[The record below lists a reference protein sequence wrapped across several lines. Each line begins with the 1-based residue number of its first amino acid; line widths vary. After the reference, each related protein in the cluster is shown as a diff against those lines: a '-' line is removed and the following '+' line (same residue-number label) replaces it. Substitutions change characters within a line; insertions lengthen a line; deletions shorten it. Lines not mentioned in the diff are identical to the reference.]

1 MYKGHLTIKELK
13 SMFGNKAATQFT
25 VAEFMQATFLHTF
38 VGGFINDERKIVH
51 DHTVGFLPS
60 VNSDKNTIGQ
70 ILIDLNLPCSRFEKS
85 PRYFE
90 LTQNQ
95 IATLIAEELG
105 DSYKLTREGE
115 DGTISFYNDK
125 KIDSI
130 LSHRKRLIRYLPYPM
145 IVLIGRYGKAFLR
158 KAGIRKRKNL

>member
-105 DSYKLTREGE
+105 DSYKLTRE
-115 DGTISFYNDK
+115 
-125 KIDSI
+125 SI
-130 LSHRKRLIRYLPYPM
+130 IQDFSKLQQFVNVELGLTDV
-145 IVLIGRYGKAFLR
+145 VLNPDHFIEINKWANAHGKSA
-158 KAGIRKRKNL
+158 AD